1 MFLKPTEFCKLFEDG
16 SVEIHSVKKLCKK
29 YQAGK
34 AGAALTHLR
43 CTFPSYSWGEMELD
57 SVTLAVPWSCER
69 KNSCVKAWECEI
81 QWKWLMVEM
90 DRLLKGRQRFQSE
103 CGLWATPSFSDVC
116 AVPLSRRTCKQNSN
130 WPYTAGDTEICTR
143 IKLFFG

>member
-34 AGAALTHLR
+34 AGAALIHLR

-57 SVTLAVPWSCER
+57 TVTLAVPWSCER

-81 QWKWLMVEM
+81 QWKWLMAEM
-90 DRLLKGRQRFQSE
+90 DRLLKGRQKFQSE
-103 CGLWATPSFSDVC
+103 CALWATPSLMFVQSLWAAEPVN
-116 AVPLSRRTCKQNSN
+116 RTATDRTLQGIQKFA
-130 WPYTAGDTEICTR
+130 WE
-143 IKLFFG
+143 